1 MDEALGT
8 RTRRV
13 RVQLLVPLLVFDAS
27 LLALGKH
34 LCEMVEI
41 LLRQRFHAIALR
53 AVVRGAT

>member
-1 MDEALGT
+1 
-8 RTRRV
+8 
-13 RVQLLVPLLVFDAS
+13 VPLLVFDAA